1 MRGWERDVWR
11 GDREIEES
19 LDRVEWIDERGGGGA
34 RWNPGEGGRVGIDR
48 IRRRMT
54 P

>member
-19 LDRVEWIDERGGGGA
+19 LDRVEWIDERGGGGQDGI
-34 RWNPGEGGRVGIDR
+34 RGREGG
-48 IRRRMT
+48 
-54 P
+54 

>member
-19 LDRVEWIDERGGGGA
+19 LDRVEWIDERGGGGKMES
-34 RWNPGEGGRVGIDR
+34 GGGREGRDR
-48 IRRRMT
+48 
-54 P
+54 